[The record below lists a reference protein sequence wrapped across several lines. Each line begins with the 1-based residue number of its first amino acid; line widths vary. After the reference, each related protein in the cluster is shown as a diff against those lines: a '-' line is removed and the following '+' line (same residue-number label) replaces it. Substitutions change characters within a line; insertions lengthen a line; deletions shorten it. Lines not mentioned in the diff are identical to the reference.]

1 MRVIVRVMQL
11 PAIREEEERRSLIQ
25 DKEEEEEDMLINE
38 PMKKEKKEE
47 EQEEGGTIIREMK
60 EKAFPLQ
67 EIWRQFDKQEEAEG
81 QELIKSM
88 VRGGRGEAK

>member
-1 MRVIVRVMQL
+1 MRVIVSGMQL

-25 DKEEEEEDMLINE
+25 EKEEEEEEEDMLINE
-38 PMKKEKKEE
+38 LTKKDKK
-47 EQEEGGTIIREMK
+47 EEGGTIVREMK

-67 EIWRQFDKQEEAEG
+67 EIWCQFDKQEEAEG

-88 VRGGRGEAK
+88 VRGRGAK